1 MFEGGFIKSFYSGG
15 EVKKFENW
23 MKDTEDELVAS
34 KAKFLSKLTNRRS
47 NMNSYY
53 FTFVVC
59 EFLNLVDLGIVWK
72 VTDKFIN
79 GNFNTYGSDFYNEMM
94 YGVDE
99 VGYNTMCNAFP
110 TMVSGVLSNSKK
122 STLFVLSSK
131 NLVEMIT

>member
-23 MKDTEDELVAS
+23 MKDNQDELVIS
-34 KAKFLSKLTNRRS
+34 KAKFLSKLTNH
-47 NMNSYY
+47 MNSYY
-53 FTFVVC
+53 VTFVVC
-59 EFLNLVDLGIVWK
+59 EFLNLIVLGIVWK

-110 TMVSGVLSNSKK
+110 TMVRNYVL
-122 STLFVLSSK
+122 VLQVVLTGSDQGS
-131 NLVEMIT
+131 